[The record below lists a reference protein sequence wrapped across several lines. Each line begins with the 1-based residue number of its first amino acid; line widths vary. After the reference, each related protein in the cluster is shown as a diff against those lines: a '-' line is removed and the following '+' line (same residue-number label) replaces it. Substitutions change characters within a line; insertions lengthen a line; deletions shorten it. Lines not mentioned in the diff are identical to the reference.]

1 MNREN
6 KLKCMLGEL
15 KYQQQKVIAMLEL
28 IEKYINRIEENI
40 ASEKSL
46 DDAMVEEYR
55 NKDLVGEVKELLK
68 ELKGDKDED
77 I

>member
-6 KLKCMLGEL
+6 KLKRMLSEL
-15 KYQQQKVIAMLEL
+15 KYQQQKAIAMLEL

-68 ELKGDKDED
+68 ELKGDKDE
-77 I
+77 

>member
-6 KLKCMLGEL
+6 KLKRMLGEL
-15 KYQQQKVIAMLEL
+15 KYQQQKAIAMLEL

-68 ELKGDKDED
+68 ELKGDKDE
-77 I
+77 

>member
-6 KLKCMLGEL
+6 KLKRMLGEL
-15 KYQQQKVIAMLEL
+15 KYQKEKAIAMLEL

-68 ELKGDKDED
+68 ELKGDKDE
-77 I
+77 

>member
-6 KLKCMLGEL
+6 KLKRMLGEL
-15 KYQQQKVIAMLEL
+15 KYQQQKAIAMLEL
-28 IEKYINRIEENI
+28 IEKYINRIEENR

-68 ELKGDKDED
+68 ELKGDKDE
-77 I
+77 